1 MSEKQL
7 NVRLV
12 ISKRMDEQ
20 SSKERGILRTPR
32 MFREGTTLPG
42 NSVVMKSKLRT
53 VNLVT
58 KKALLDDVREQL
70 KLKKAGRITRAQ
82 LFRTVFVTTETFNK
96 LINDRRKKS
105 SEGAYVSNDIESL
118 KIGADPEFGLL
129 DPATGKL
136 MYASRTGALPGP
148 GELGYDGPVAEVRP
162 DPHKNID
169 DITANIKEIF
179 ERGQSS
185 IDNYDWISGASYSN
199 DNNDRGRIYPLGGHI
214 HIGDPP
220 ELEDAQREAAYEVI
234 IQILDELVAM
244 PLVRIDTPDPH
255 RRRNEEWNGYGKYGR
270 WGDQRPQ
277 EGRFEWRVLSGLWLA
292 HPTLATAIL
301 GTTKAVSEACYK
313 SMAERGFDLD
323 WIKSEDGFLK
333 YWKAGNKLAISTLVN
348 EAIPGQVTKALAN
361 KSVRKLKE
369 LSNYKQYQSEI
380 EEFERLVN
388 MSVNDRKYISLDLKQ
403 NWLNDAKLIMEK

>member
-7 NVRLV
+7 DVRLV
-12 ISKRMDEQ
+12 ISKRMDERAA
-20 SSKERGILRTPR
+20 KERGVLRTPK
-32 MFREGTTLPG
+32 MFRDCFTFPG

-53 VNLVT
+53 INLVT
-58 KKALLDDVREQL
+58 KKALVDDIREQM
-70 KLKKAGRITRAQ
+70 KLRKSGRITKAQ
-82 LFRTVFVTTETFNK
+82 LFKTAFVTTETFNK

-105 SEGAYVSNDIESL
+105 SECAYVSNDIDFL
-118 KIGADPEFGLL
+118 KIGADPEFGLI
-129 DPATGKL
+129 DPTNGKL
-136 MYASRTGALPGP
+136 MYASRTGTLPGP
-148 GELGYDGPVAEVRP
+148 GELGCDGPMAEVRP
-162 DPHKNID
+162 EPHKGID
-169 DITANIKEIF
+169 DIITNIREIF
-179 ERGQSS
+179 ERGRAS
-185 IDNYDWISGASYSN
+185 IDNYGWISGASYSN
-199 DNNDRGRIYPLGGHI
+199 ENNDQGRIYHLGGHI

-220 ELEDAQREAAYEVI
+220 ELENAQREAAYEAI

-255 RRRNEEWNGYGKYGR
+255 RRRNEEWNGYGRYGR

-292 HPTLATAIL
+292 HPTLATSIL

-323 WIKSEDGFLK
+323 WIKSEDGFRK
-333 YWKAGNKLAISTLVN
+333 HWKASPKLAISTLVN
-348 EAIPGQVTKALAN
+348 EAIPGRVTKPTAN
-361 KSVRKLKE
+361 RSVKKLRG

-403 NWLNDAKLIMEK
+403 NWLNDAKLIKEK